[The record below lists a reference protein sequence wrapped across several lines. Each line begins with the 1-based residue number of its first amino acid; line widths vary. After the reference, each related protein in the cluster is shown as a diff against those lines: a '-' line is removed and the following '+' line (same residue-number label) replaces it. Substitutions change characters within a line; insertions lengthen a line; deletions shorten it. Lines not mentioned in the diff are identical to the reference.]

1 MNKTIKTV
9 RLNRFLFE
17 TKPELFNKYI
27 EQHRVEL
34 FKQLDIKDGQPIVLT
49 FKSVNTIDHPESI
62 SYRDPLADVELIT
75 SVDVKYP
82 ITRQVV
88 ITKSIQEDYIEHK
101 GFWSKLKLLF
111 SKKSIYTKDT
121 KEI

>member
-1 MNKTIKTV
+1 MNKTIKTD

-17 TKPELFNKYI
+17 TKPELFDKYI
-27 EQHRVEL
+27 EEHRVEL

-49 FKSVNTIDHPESI
+49 FKSVNTIDHPEYI
-62 SYRDPLADVELIT
+62 GDRDPLADVELIT
-75 SVDVKYP
+75 TVDIKYP

-88 ITKSIQEDYIEHK
+88 ITKSIQENYIEHK

-111 SKKSIYTKDT
+111 SKRPVYMKET
-121 KEI
+121 KEE